1 VVRNLPTRD
10 APRRRERA
18 ALTPQDWTDLIH
30 LEAVVEALMQCNN
43 KLRWDRAGDCLIAPH
58 VPAFLQHCFNF
69 IRFATF
75 SRGGLRGRSHVPW
88 RRRDIPVRAPA
99 HQTQPLTRP
108 LAPPGYFSAGSCT
121 PNPALFQLIRF
132 ATFSRGG
139 LRGRSHAPWR
149 RRNISVRA
157 PAHQT
162 QHHSPPHARGRGGTT
177 RGSSASQPPVVFR
190 PYPPWMAGAGS
201 GRVPGPKFAAG
212 THTVE
217 RNSTHSAPRFTGK
230 GLLLMLPRPG
240 NRVPL

>member
-88 RRRDIPVRAPA
+88 RRRDISVRAPA

-121 PNPALFQLIRF
+121 PNPAPL
-132 ATFSRGG
+132 
-139 LRGRSHAPWR
+139 
-149 RRNISVRA
+149 
-157 PAHQT
+157 
-162 QHHSPPHARGRGGTT
+162 PPHARGRGGTT
-177 RGSSASQPPVVFR
+177 RGSSASQPPVVFC
-190 PYPPWMAGAGS
+190 PYPPWMVGAGS

-230 GLLLMLPRPG
+230 SLLLVLLRPTFASATTFASLTHAPQG
-240 NRVPL
+240 VNM